1 MPRSRADG
9 LPHAP
14 LVPELDLPRLEPGTA
29 RDLRPGAYLD
39 LTALTG
45 VDVSGADLTGLELDA
60 CLLREVHADE
70 TRLVSSRFSEVR
82 LETVTASGLSAQR
95 STWREVVLS
104 GSRIG
109 ALTLYESELRTV
121 HLDSSRVT
129 YLNASGANLLDVALT
144 DCVIDELDLTEARL
158 TRVAMA
164 RSRIGLLRVRGA
176 GLADVD
182 LRETI
187 LSEVDDASGLRGA
200 AVSPDQLVLL
210 APALAHAVGLRVL
223 RP

>member
-1 MPRSRADG
+1 MK
-9 LPHAP
+9 LK
-14 LVPELDLPRLEPGTA
+14 
-29 RDLRPGAYLD
+29 
-39 LTALTG
+39 
-45 VDVSGADLTGLELDA
+45 
-60 CLLREVHADE
+60 
-70 TRLVSSRFSEVR
+70 TRTILF
-82 LETVTASGLSAQR
+82 LQ
-95 STWREVVLS
+95 
-104 GSRIG
+104 
-109 ALTLYESELRTV
+109 
-121 HLDSSRVT
+121 
-129 YLNASGANLLDVALT
+129 LNVSGANLLDVALT

>member
-1 MPRSRADG
+1 MLFRS
-9 LPHAP
+9 
-14 LVPELDLPRLEPGTA
+14 
-29 RDLRPGAYLD
+29 
-39 LTALTG
+39 
-45 VDVSGADLTGLELDA
+45 
-60 CLLREVHADE
+60 
-70 TRLVSSRFSEVR
+70 
-82 LETVTASGLSAQR
+82 
-95 STWREVVLS
+95 
-104 GSRIG
+104 
-109 ALTLYESELRTV
+109 YEAELRTV
-121 HLDSSRVT
+121 HLASSRVT